1 MDNKEFAAEQENLAA
16 IFDMPRTVKDKVNK
30 VDAAATLDKPPTN
43 LKNSNEKMQRNK
55 LIAMGIVALCLLI
68 GGVIYWG
75 THRTKDVKVE
85 APKEVAAEVG
95 QTENK
100 VDLSLE
106 PLPLPEVASAEVA
119 SELLAVPEVQPVSG
133 APVAQSQDTGETP
146 ATRKMGGG
154 VLAVDFDKSVI
165 ATKDTGAATAG
176 TAKTSSGDTNSPVSD
191 KLRPTFFSPN
201 SAGQR
206 GDTSLMLTRGA
217 LIPCVLVSKIV
228 TTYPSITRCQTT
240 KDVYSQNGKTLLL
253 ERGSVVIGE
262 QQSAL
267 TQGQA
272 RVFILWTQVETPK
285 GVVINIDS
293 GGTDNLGGAGHPAF
307 VDTHFW
313 ERFGGGILLSLIEDL
328 TGALGNQITAKSAD
342 GVTFENSAD
351 NASTMAQEA
360 IKNTINIPPTGYV
373 NQGAL
378 LTIMVARDLSFKDVY
393 EVVNRS
399 DFSN

>member
-1 MDNKEFAAEQENLAA
+1 MDNKEFGAEQENLAA
-16 IFDMPRTVKDKVNK
+16 TFEMPRTVKDKVNK

-43 LKNSNEKMQRNK
+43 LKNSNEKMKRNQ
-55 LIAMGIVALCLLI
+55 LIAIGIVALCLAI

-75 THRTKDVKVE
+75 THRTKAVKVE
-85 APKEVAAEVG
+85 VPKEVAAEVG

-100 VDLSLE
+100 VDLGLPPLPVSEEAPAPVASE
-106 PLPLPEVASAEVA
+106 PLPLPEVK
-119 SELLAVPEVQPVSG
+119 
-133 APVAQSQDTGETP
+133 PVAATTTSKTETEITP
-146 ATRKMGGG
+146 AMRKMGGG
-154 VLAVDFDKSVI
+154 VLAVDADKSVI
-165 ATKDTGAATAG
+165 ATKENATAG
-176 TAKTSSGDTNSPVSD
+176 TAKTGGDTNSAVSD

-240 KDVYSQNGKTLLL
+240 KDVYSKNGKTLLL
-253 ERGSVVIGE
+253 ERGSVVMGE

-267 TQGQA
+267 IQGQA

-328 TGALGNQITAKSAD
+328 TGALANQITAKSAD

-351 NASTMAQEA
+351 NASNMAQEV

-393 EVVNRS
+393 EVVDRS

>member
-1 MDNKEFAAEQENLAA
+1 MDTQQFASEAERE
-16 IFDMPRTVKDKVNK
+16 MPKNVNSP
-30 VDAAATLDKPPTN
+30 VLDKPPTN

-55 LIAMGIVALCLLI
+55 LIALGIVALCFII

-75 THRTKDVKVE
+75 THRTKTVKVE

-100 VDLSLE
+100 VDLTLE
-106 PLPLPEVASAEVA
+106 PLPLPEEASAEAVA
-119 SELLAVPEVQPVSG
+119 SEPLAVPEVQPVSG
-133 APVAQSQDTGETP
+133 APATQETGETP
-146 ATRKMGGG
+146 TTRKMGGG

-165 ATKDTGAATAG
+165 ATKDTGGSATATTSK
-176 TAKTSSGDTNSPVSD
+176 TAGGDTNSPVSD
-191 KLRPTFFSPN
+191 KLRPTLFSPN

-240 KDVYSQNGKTLLL
+240 KDVYSSNGKTLLL
-253 ERGSVVIGE
+253 ERGSVVMGE

-267 TQGQA
+267 IQGQA

-393 EVVNRS
+393 EVVDRS

>member
-1 MDNKEFAAEQENLAA
+1 
-16 IFDMPRTVKDKVNK
+16 
-30 VDAAATLDKPPTN
+30 
-43 LKNSNEKMQRNK
+43 
-55 LIAMGIVALCLLI
+55 
-68 GGVIYWG
+68 
-75 THRTKDVKVE
+75 
-85 APKEVAAEVG
+85 
-95 QTENK
+95 
-100 VDLSLE
+100 
-106 PLPLPEVASAEVA
+106 
-119 SELLAVPEVQPVSG
+119 
-133 APVAQSQDTGETP
+133 
-146 ATRKMGGG
+146 
-154 VLAVDFDKSVI
+154 
-165 ATKDTGAATAG
+165 
-176 TAKTSSGDTNSPVSD
+176 
-191 KLRPTFFSPN
+191 
-201 SAGQR
+201 
-206 GDTSLMLTRGA
+206 MLTRGA

-240 KDVYSQNGKTLLL
+240 KDVYSSNGKTLLL
-253 ERGSVVIGE
+253 ERGSVVMGE

-267 TQGQA
+267 IQGQA

-328 TGALGNQITAKSAD
+328 TGALANQITAKQAD

-351 NASTMAQEA
+351 NASNMAQEA

-393 EVVNRS
+393 EVVSRS

>member
-16 IFDMPRTVKDKVNK
+16 TFEMPRTVKDKVNK
-30 VDAAATLDKPPTN
+30 VDAALDKPPTN

-55 LIAMGIVALCLLI
+55 LIALGIVALSLAI

-75 THRTKDVKVE
+75 THRTNTVKVE

-95 QTENK
+95 QTQNK
-100 VDLSLE
+100 LDLTLE
-106 PLPLPEVASAEVA
+106 PLPLPEVASAEAVA
-119 SELLAVPEVQPVSG
+119 SEPLAVPEVQPVSG
-133 APVAQSQDTGETP
+133 APAAQETGETP

-165 ATKDTGAATAG
+165 ATKDTGGSATAT
-176 TAKTSSGDTNSPVSD
+176 TAKTASGGDTASPVSD
-191 KLRPTFFSPN
+191 KLRPTLFSPN

-240 KDVYSQNGKTLLL
+240 KDVYSSNGKTLLL
-253 ERGSVVIGE
+253 ERGSVVMGE

-267 TQGQA
+267 IQGQA

-307 VDTHFW
+307 VDTHFF

-328 TGALGNQITAKSAD
+328 TGALANQITAKQAD
-342 GVTFENSAD
+342 GVTFENSAN
-351 NASTMAQEA
+351 NASNMTQEA

-393 EVVNRS
+393 EVVSRS

>member
-1 MDNKEFAAEQENLAA
+1 
-16 IFDMPRTVKDKVNK
+16 
-30 VDAAATLDKPPTN
+30 
-43 LKNSNEKMQRNK
+43 
-55 LIAMGIVALCLLI
+55 
-68 GGVIYWG
+68 
-75 THRTKDVKVE
+75 
-85 APKEVAAEVG
+85 
-95 QTENK
+95 
-100 VDLSLE
+100 
-106 PLPLPEVASAEVA
+106 
-119 SELLAVPEVQPVSG
+119 
-133 APVAQSQDTGETP
+133 
-146 ATRKMGGG
+146 
-154 VLAVDFDKSVI
+154 
-165 ATKDTGAATAG
+165 
-176 TAKTSSGDTNSPVSD
+176 
-191 KLRPTFFSPN
+191 
-201 SAGQR
+201 
-206 GDTSLMLTRGA
+206 MLTRGA

-253 ERGSVVIGE
+253 ERGSVVMGE

-267 TQGQA
+267 IQGQA

-393 EVVNRS
+393 EVVDRS